1 MAKKKSDYQ
10 ADAIQVLEGLEP
22 VRKRPGMYIGST
34 DTKGLHHMAYEIIT
48 NSIDEA
54 LAGFGKRIWIIVHKD
69 GSISVQDEGRGIPVD
84 KHKSGISGLE
94 LAMTKLHAGGKFDEK
109 AYEVSG
115 GLHGVGASVVN
126 ALSEWTRAEVRRD
139 DKVYAQDYRVGIAQ
153 GAVAVTKTPMSANIA
168 GTGTFLRFKPDASMF
183 TTVEWNYETIENTVR
198 NFAYLLAGLHFFVT
212 NETAGTTRQFYFEG
226 GIKSLVAH
234 LNRDKKT
241 LTDPI
246 FVTKT
251 VEGTQVELAL
261 QYNDSY
267 NEVLQSFVNTV
278 FTYDGGTHVTGM
290 RMALTRS
297 INDYAKKIGAVKD
310 GEAMTGEDMR
320 EGLTA
325 IISIKMPTQLIQ
337 FESQTKAKLNNP
349 EIQGYVQTAVKEG
362 LDMYFEENPADA
374 KQIVAKILLAAKAR
388 LAARAAKEAVLRKG
402 ALEGMTLPGKLAD
415 CQEKDPSL
423 CELYLVEGDSAGGSA
438 KQGRDRKFQAILPLR
453 GKVLNTE
460 RAQLDKIIAFEELKF
475 LTIALGMG
483 IGDVANPEKLRYH
496 RVIIMTDADVDG
508 AHIACLLMTFFYRH
522 LPYIVE
528 HGHLYVAMPPLY
540 KIDIAKTSSYIY
552 TDPEKDALLAKYPG
566 QKFSIQRYKGL
577 GEMNPDQLWETTMN
591 PQNRILK
598 RVDVADA
605 AAADHVFST
614 LMGNEV
620 PPRKKFI
627 TTHARNATLDI

>member
-1 MAKKKSDYQ
+1 MAKSNYSASD
-10 ADAIQVLEGLEP
+10 IQVLEGLEP

-34 DTKGLHHMAYEIIT
+34 DSKGLHHMAYEIVT

-69 GSISVQDEGRGIPVD
+69 GSFSVQDEGRGIPTD
-84 KHKSGISGLE
+84 KHKSGVSALE
-94 LAMTKLHAGGKFDEK
+94 LTMTKLHAGGKFSEN
-109 AYEVSG
+109 AYKISG
-115 GLHGVGASVVN
+115 GLHGVGASVTN
-126 ALSEWTRAEVRRD
+126 ALSEWMRAEVRRD
-139 DKVYAQDYRVGIAQ
+139 GKVYAQDYKIGVPQGTVAMTKSPESREIA
-153 GAVAVTKTPMSANIA
+153 S
-168 GTGTFLRFKPDASMF
+168 GTYIRFKPDASMF
-183 TTVEWNYETIENTVR
+183 TSIEWNYETIEATVR
-198 NFAYLLAGLHFFVT
+198 NFAYLLAGLHFYVT
-212 NETAGTTRQFYFEG
+212 NETSGITKQFYFEG
-226 GIKSLVAH
+226 GIKSLVSH
-234 LNRDKKT
+234 LNREKKI

-246 FVTKT
+246 FVQKT
-251 VEGTQVELAL
+251 VENTQIELAL
-261 QYNDSY
+261 QYNDGFS
-267 NEVLQSFVNTV
+267 EILQSFVNTV
-278 FTYDGGTHVTGM
+278 FTYDGGTHVTGL

-310 GEAMTGEDMR
+310 GETGLTGEDMR

-325 IISIKMPTQLIQ
+325 VISVKMPTQLIQ

-362 LDMYFEENPADA
+362 LDMYFEENPSDA

-388 LAARAAKEAVLRKG
+388 LAARAAKDAVLRKG

-415 CQEKDPSL
+415 CQEKDPTLS
-423 CELYLVEGDSAGGSA
+423 ELYLVEGDSAGGSA

-460 RAQLDKIIAFEELKF
+460 RAQLDKIIGFEELKH

-483 IGDVANPEKLRYH
+483 IGDIVNTDKQRYH
-496 RVIIMTDADVDG
+496 RVNIMTDADVDG

-540 KIDIAKTSSYIY
+540 KIEIAKQTYYVYS
-552 TDPEKDALLAKYPG
+552 DVEKEQILAKHPD
-566 QKFSIQRYKGL
+566 QKFVIQRYKGL
-577 GEMNPDQLWETTMN
+577 GEMSAEQLWSTTMN
-591 PQNRILK
+591 PENRILK
-598 RVDVADA
+598 KVEVADA
-605 AAADHVFST
+605 AAADHVFTT

-627 TTHARNATLDI
+627 TTHAKTANLDI